1 MTDMTLIQKYW
12 DRQPCCSRH
21 SHREPGTAE
30 YYQDLTARRYFV
42 QPHVRTFADFP
53 KWAGKRVLEI
63 GCGAG
68 TDAEEFA
75 RAGADYTAIELS
87 PASLDI
93 AINRF
98 HVLGLVGRFHQG
110 NAEQLPQV
118 LPPSQYDLI
127 YSFGVLHH
135 TPDPRSILRHA
146 REYLSQTGELRIML
160 YAKHSWKSAMID
172 AGLDQFEAQDN
183 CPLAYRF
190 TTEQVN
196 RLLSDSGFTLTSLEQ
211 DHIFPYQVEPY
222 KAGSYV
228 LQPWFE
234 SMPLEVF
241 RALEKRLGW
250 HLLIKATPNRDRTN
264 WIASHD
270 YYE

>member
-1 MTDMTLIQKYW
+1 MTDMTPIQEYW

-21 SHREPGTAE
+21 SLREPGTIE

-42 QPHVRTFADFP
+42 QPHIRDFADFP
-53 KWAGKRVLEI
+53 KWNGKRVLEI

-87 PASLDI
+87 PASLNI

-98 HVLGLVGRFHQG
+98 RVCGLTGAFYQG
-110 NAEQLPQV
+110 NAEQLPDV
-118 LPPSQYDLI
+118 LPFNQYDLI

-135 TPDPRSILRHA
+135 TPNPTAVLRHA
-146 REYLSQTGELRIML
+146 REYLRPNGELRIML
-160 YAKHSWKSAMID
+160 YAQHSWKSAMID

-190 TTEQVN
+190 TPEQV
-196 RLLSDSGFTLTSLEQ
+196 RHLLSESGFSLASLKQ
-211 DHIFPYQVEPY
+211 AHIFPYQVEPY
-222 KAGSYV
+222 KAGKYV

-234 SMPLEVF
+234 AMPEEVF
-241 RALEKRLGW
+241 RALETSLGW
-250 HLLIKATPNRDRTN
+250 HLLIIAKPNRDKTD
-264 WIASHD
+264 WTPPDD